1 MKIGLALGSGSARG
15 WAHIGVIEGLAELGI
30 TPSIICGSSI
40 GALVG
45 AAYVSG
51 KLDRLR
57 ERVLGLTRLN
67 MAMYFHV
74 RLSGRGVVSK
84 KKLHAFLAD
93 CVSEEGRLIESLPL
107 RYAAVA
113 TELKTGREFWFRTG
127 PVLDAVWASIALPG
141 LFPPV
146 AAGNRWLL
154 DGGLVN
160 PVPVSV
166 CRALGADTVI
176 AVNLNG
182 DVLGR
187 HLRLHDESRTEGGFP
202 YVHRHDGLGKI
213 PSLFGTV
220 ASAVDIVQDR
230 ITRSRMAGDP
240 PDILLAPRL
249 SHMGLLDFYRAE
261 ESIREGRACVM
272 RMQSGIETLFGSE
285 MGKNMSESFD
295 WRQDFHC

>member
-1 MKIGLALGSGSARG
+1 MEGCVKIGLALGSGSARG
-15 WAHIGVIEGLAELGI
+15 WSHIGIIEGLAELGI
-30 TPSIICGSSI
+30 VPSVICGSSI

-45 AAYVSG
+45 AAYAAG
-51 KLDRLR
+51 MLEKLR
-57 ERVLGLTRLN
+57 EKVLGLTRLN

-74 RLSGRGVVSK
+74 RFSGRGVVNK
-84 KKLHAFLAD
+84 KKLQTFLVD
-93 CVSEEGRLIESLPL
+93 CVSKEGSLIENLPL

-113 TELKTGREFWFRTG
+113 TEMRTGREYWFRTG

-146 AAGNRWLL
+146 GFGDKWLL

-187 HLRLHDESRTEGGFP
+187 HMRKQGKS
-202 YVHRHDGLGKI
+202 GLENSSFDPSSHADSGKV

-249 SHMGLLDFYRAE
+249 GHIGLLDFHKAE
-261 ESIREGRACVM
+261 ESIREGRECVARM
-272 RMQSGIETLFGSE
+272 RSGIETLFAAAKRDGATYLNS
-285 MGKNMSESFD
+285 
-295 WRQDFHC
+295 

>member
-1 MKIGLALGSGSARG
+1 MKIGLALVSGSARG
-15 WAHIGVIEGLAELGI
+15 WSHIGIINGLVALGI
-30 TPSIICGSSI
+30 VPDIICGSSI

-45 AAYVSG
+45 AAYASG
-51 KLDRLR
+51 KLARLQ

-74 RLSGRGVVSK
+74 RLSGRGVVNK
-84 KKLHAFLAD
+84 KKLHTFLTD
-93 CVSEEGRLIESLPL
+93 CVAEPDGLIENLPL
-107 RYAAVA
+107 RYCAVA
-113 TELKTGREFWFRTG
+113 TEMRTGREYWFRMG

-146 AAGNRWLL
+146 DMGDKWLI

-166 CRALGADTVI
+166 CRALGADIVI

-187 HLRLHDESRTEGGFP
+187 HLRKKNEARSEKFSSRFDHNGTLQK
-202 YVHRHDGLGKI
+202 V

-249 SHMGLLDFYRAE
+249 GHIGLLDFYKAE
-261 ESIREGRACVM
+261 ESIQEGEACVM
-272 RMQSGIETLFGSE
+272 RMRSGIETLFAPE
-285 MGKNMSESFD
+285 
-295 WRQDFHC
+295 R